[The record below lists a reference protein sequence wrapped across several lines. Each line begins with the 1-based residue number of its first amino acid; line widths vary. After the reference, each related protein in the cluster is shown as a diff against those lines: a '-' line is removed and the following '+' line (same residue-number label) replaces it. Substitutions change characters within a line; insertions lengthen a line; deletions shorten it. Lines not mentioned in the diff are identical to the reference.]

1 MNESIKRLAA
11 IAENIAQEDG
21 VSETSVPYLSIF
33 SYTDSHIPLPEGDEP
48 FFYMVLRGKFRL
60 FNTSGISEYTAGQF
74 FISPLDVPGAGHADP
89 TSPAEPFL
97 SLAVRFS
104 LADIIG
110 VILDTEGEINAGDAS
125 SSLTEDSVRIVS
137 VVERMLS
144 LCVNP
149 ASAGFMANHLRRE
162 LMFNIL
168 IGRFGQPLLKGV
180 MNIQNAG
187 DIYQINSWI
196 KKNFRDVFSVQELA
210 DKSHMSVSRFHQ
222 KFKNAVGMGPLQCQK
237 QLRLSEARKL
247 MLVQELSVTE
257 AGMEVGYESLSQFIR
272 DYRKHFGMT
281 PLKDI
286 QQLRS
291 ALKKQPD

>member
-1 MNESIKRLAA
+1 MNITE
-11 IAENIAQEDG
+11 IAESRVKGSGIF
-21 VSETSVPYLSIF
+21 ETAVPYLNICRF
-33 SYTDSHIPLPEGDEP
+33 TDPHIPLSATDEP
-48 FFYMVLRGKFRL
+48 FLYMVLRGRLQL
-60 FNTSGISEYTAGQF
+60 FNATGVVEYAAGEF
-74 FISPLDVPGAGHADP
+74 FISPLDVPGSGHAA
-89 TSPAEPFL
+89 TASEAEPFL
-97 SLAVRFS
+97 SLVVHFS
-104 LADIIG
+104 LADIIA
-110 VILDTEGEINAGDAS
+110 VILDTEGEIYPGDAS
-125 SSLTEDSVRIVS
+125 GNLAEDTRRITSVIERI
-137 VVERMLS
+137 LA
-144 LCVNP
+144 LLDKP
-149 ASAGFMANHLRRE
+149 ASVGFMANHLRRE

-168 IGRFGQPLLKGV
+168 IGRFGQPLLRGV

-210 DKSHMSVSRFHQ
+210 DKSQMSVSRFHQ

-247 MLVQELSVTE
+247 MLVQEMSVTE

-291 ALKKQPD
+291 ALKKKPD